1 MTDSIYPGSIDTLF
15 SAMGVG
21 SLDKALVNN
30 IYGIN
35 HMQNPGMV
43 KANKDHQGFLF
54 MTRPQLNLQPD
65 NLRNY
70 RELYP
75 LLDNDPKSLAKAIRM
90 LLDPRIGKGYTYPK
104 PGGGKGYVTPQKS
117 VLMDNENAF
126 IPMITNN
133 IINVSGWPDEVMTT
147 RSTEPGLHNQVF
159 VSADGMVRNYGEF
172 DLTINVQNVS
182 GDPTSALLHT
192 WLHYMTALKEG
203 RMVPYFDHIVGDR
216 IDYFTRVYRIVLNE
230 QKTHVTKI
238 FACIAGFPTSNPT
251 GMFAD
256 YNRETPFSEQTKE
269 ISFRVKC
276 MGFIAYDPL
285 LIFHFNTTVGIFKP
299 SMRDKYRDS
308 DMVKLSPN
316 ELRTYN
322 HRAYPRIE
330 PDTMEMQWWVE
341 RS

>member
-1 MTDSIYPGSIDTLF
+1 MTDSVYQGSLDALF
-15 SAMGVG
+15 SALGVG

-30 IYGIN
+30 IYGFN
-35 HMQNPGMV
+35 HTQNPGMI
-43 KANKDHQGFLF
+43 KTNRDHQGFLF

-104 PGGGKGYVTPQKS
+104 PGVGHGYITPQKS

-133 IINVSGWPDEVMTT
+133 LISVSGWPDEVMQT
-147 RSTEPGLHNQVF
+147 RSTEAGLHNQVY
-159 VSADGMVRNYGEF
+159 VTADGMVRNYGEY

-182 GDPTSALLHT
+182 GDPTSVMLHT
-192 WLHYMTALKEG
+192 WLHYMTGIKEG
-203 RMVPYFDHIVGDR
+203 KMMPYWDHIVGDR
-216 IDYFTRVYRIVLNE
+216 IDYFSRIYRVVLNE

-256 YNRETPFSEQTKE
+256 YNRESPFSEQTKE
-269 ISFRVKC
+269 ISFRMKC
-276 MGFIAYDPL
+276 MGFIPYDPL
-285 LIFHFNTTVGIFKP
+285 LIYHFNAVTAAFKP
-299 SMRDKYRDS
+299 EMTDENRENTMMRLAPS
-308 DMVKLSPN
+308 
-316 ELRTYN
+316 ELRTHN
-322 HRAYPRIE
+322 HRAYPRID
-330 PDTMEMQWWVE
+330 PDSMEMQWWVT
-341 RS
+341 R